1 MPPRLPSLLCPVC
14 RKRLTPAS
22 GDGAA
27 AARPRPLACAEG
39 HSFDAARQGYF
50 NLLVGKGTAFQPD
63 SADMVA
69 ARAAFLDAG
78 HYGPLAAAV
87 AGAAAPALQGAEP
100 AVLDSG
106 TGTGHYLR
114 AVLDQAAGGGSIAA
128 IGLDIS
134 KFALRRAAKLNPDAV
149 NLVSDVWQPF
159 PVADAAVDVV
169 TVVFAPRNAAE
180 FARVL
185 KPSGRLIV
193 VTPRPGHLAEIASQ
207 AGMLGIEAEKDE
219 RLADALAGHFE
230 LLSASDVDLAL
241 ELSPQDVAN
250 LALMGPAG
258 HHTDRLALTARL
270 TGFPAVT
277 AVSGK
282 FRISMFHP
290 RKTPAP

>member
-14 RKRLTPAS
+14 RKTLSPAS
-22 GDGAA
+22 GEGAA
-27 AARPRPLACAEG
+27 AVRPRALACAEG

-78 HYGPLAAAV
+78 HYRPLAAAV
-87 AGAAAPALQGAEP
+87 AGAAAAALQGPEP

-114 AVLDQAAGGGSIAA
+114 AVLDEAGGAVAA

-149 NLVSDVWQPF
+149 NLVSDVWQQF
-159 PVADAAVDVV
+159 PVADSAVDVV

-193 VTPRPGHLAEIASQ
+193 VTPRHGHLAEIASQ
-207 AGMLGIEAEKDE
+207 AGLLGIEPAKDE
-219 RLADALAGHFE
+219 RLADALTGHFE
-230 LLSASDVDLAL
+230 LLSAQDVDVAL
-241 ELSPQDVAN
+241 GLSPQDVAN

-258 HHTDRLALTARL
+258 HHTDRVALAARL

-282 FRISMFHP
+282 FRISVFVP
-290 RKTPAP
+290 RTTAAA

>member
-14 RKRLTPAS
+14 RKTLTPAS
-22 GDGAA
+22 GEDAA
-27 AARPRPLACAEG
+27 AVRPRALACAEG

-50 NLLVGKGTAFQPD
+50 NLLVGRGTAFQPD

-78 HYGPLAAAV
+78 HYRPLAAAV
-87 AGAAAPALQGAEP
+87 AGAAAAALQGPEP

-114 AVLDQAAGGGSIAA
+114 AVLDEAGGGVAA

-149 NLVSDVWQPF
+149 NLVSDVWQQF
-159 PVADAAVDVV
+159 PVADSAVDVV

-193 VTPRPGHLAEIASQ
+193 VTPRHGHLAEIASQ
-207 AGMLGIEAEKDE
+207 AGLLGIEPAKDE
-219 RLADALAGHFE
+219 RLADALTGHFE
-230 LLSASDVDLAL
+230 LLSAQDVDLAL
-241 ELSPQDVAN
+241 GLSPQDVAN

-258 HHTDRLALTARL
+258 HHTDRVALAARL

-282 FRISMFHP
+282 FRISVFVP
-290 RKTPAP
+290 RTTAAA

>member
-14 RKRLTPAS
+14 RKTLTPAS
-22 GDGAA
+22 GEDAA
-27 AARPRPLACAEG
+27 AVRPRALACAEG

-50 NLLVGKGTAFQPD
+50 NLLVGRGTAFQPD

-78 HYGPLAAAV
+78 HYRPLAAAV
-87 AGAAAPALQGAEP
+87 AGAAAAALQGPEP

-114 AVLDQAAGGGSIAA
+114 AVLDEAGGAVAA

-149 NLVSDVWQPF
+149 NLVSDVWQQF
-159 PVADAAVDVV
+159 PVADSAVDVV

-193 VTPRPGHLAEIASQ
+193 VTPRHGHLAEIASQ
-207 AGMLGIEAEKDE
+207 AGLLGIEPAKDE
-219 RLADALAGHFE
+219 RLADALTGHFE
-230 LLSASDVDLAL
+230 LLSAQDVDLAL
-241 ELSPQDVAN
+241 GLSPQDVAN

-258 HHTDRLALTARL
+258 HHTDRVALAARL

-282 FRISMFHP
+282 FRISVFVP
-290 RKTPAP
+290 RTTAAA

>member
-14 RKRLTPAS
+14 RKTLSPAF
-22 GDGAA
+22 GEGGCGA
-27 AARPRPLACAEG
+27 AARPRALACAEG

-50 NLLVGKGTAFQPD
+50 NLLVGKGTPFQPD

-78 HYGPLAAAV
+78 HYRPLAAAV
-87 AGAAAPALQGAEP
+87 AGAATPALQGPEP

-114 AVLDQAAGGGSIAA
+114 AVLDQAGGPVAA
-128 IGLDIS
+128 VGLDIS

-180 FARVL
+180 FGRVL
-185 KPSGRLIV
+185 KPSGRLVV
-193 VTPRPGHLAEIASQ
+193 VTPRPGHLAEIAGQ

-219 RLADALAGHFE
+219 RLADALTGHFE
-230 LLSASDVDLAL
+230 LLSAQDIDVAL
-241 ELSPQDVAN
+241 GLSPQDVAN

-270 TGFPAVT
+270 AGLPAVT
-277 AVSGK
+277 AVTGK
-282 FRISMFHP
+282 FRISVFLP
-290 RKTPAP
+290 RKTAAA